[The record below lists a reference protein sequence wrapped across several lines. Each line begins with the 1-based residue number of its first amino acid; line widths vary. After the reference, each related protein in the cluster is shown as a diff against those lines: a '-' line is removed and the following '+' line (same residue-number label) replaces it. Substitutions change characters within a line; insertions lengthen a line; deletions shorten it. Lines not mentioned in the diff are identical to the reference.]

1 MNRDAIKAELLE
13 IEAQLQDERLKD
25 EDQHALHGAQQALRN
40 MLDRDTWQPASQTIY
55 QIDNRP
61 IEPASPL
68 IH

>member
-1 MNRDAIKAELLE
+1 MPTLRDV
-13 IEAQLQDERLKD
+13 
-25 EDQHALHGAQQALRN
+25 
-40 MLDRDTWQPASQTIY
+40 LDRETWHPASQTFY